1 MLNDLLNGINEIVIF
16 FLIIIFIAL
25 SYYDLKYSIILCI
38 ILFLI
43 YIYFNKVIN
52 NNKNNDYTNDYKN
65 YNQNVNDILNKL
77 EKYKKYDEQSY
88 KLGLKYYKYFINNI
102 KLLYKLYDHTKFK
115 SVLEN
120 SQVYLDTSLEKFNSI
135 LFSIDIYGNENAQNL
150 TMIIKELTNIS
161 NKLIQDT
168 QKHYIKIK
176 DCDDEHK
183 SKYNMFCD
191 NDPQIDLFTNT
202 KPEIYNIK
210 GKEETLCR
218 KTGLLYPIDTHEN
231 HLQPNVTQL
240 DSSNIDFSTY
250 ERQLSPPRTR
260 GEREIIKI

>member
-43 YIYFNKVIN
+43 YIYFNKVISN
-52 NNKNNDYTNDYKN
+52 KDSEYKNNYKN

-77 EKYKKYDEQSY
+77 EKYKKYDEHSY
-88 KLGLKYYKYFINNI
+88 KLGLKYYKYFINNT

-120 SQVYLDTSLEKFNSI
+120 GQVYLDTSLEKFNSI

-150 TMIIKELTNIS
+150 TMIIKELEKIS

-168 QKHYIKIK
+168 QKHYMKIK
-176 DCDDEHK
+176 EAYDEHK
-183 SKYNMFCD
+183 FKYNMFCD

-202 KPEIYNIK
+202 RPELYNQIFEGYNIFENITTK
-210 GKEETLCR
+210 NIGCAKS
-218 KTGLLYPIDTHEN
+218 GLLYSNNAHEN
-231 HLQPNVTQL
+231 HLQ
-240 DSSNIDFSTY
+240 SNDTSETDNHFRASHVRGLY
-250 ERQLSPPRTR
+250 EWKS
-260 GEREIIKI
+260 K

>member
-1 MLNDLLNGINEIVIF
+1 MLNDLLNGINEIVVF

-43 YIYFNKVIN
+43 YIYFNKVVSS
-52 NNKNNDYTNDYKN
+52 KDYEYKNDYQY

-77 EKYKKYDEQSY
+77 EKYKKYDDQSY

-150 TMIIKELTNIS
+150 TMILHELTNIS
-161 NKLIQDT
+161 NKLIHDT

-176 DCDDEHK
+176 ECDDEHK
-183 SKYNMFCD
+183 FKYNMFCE
-191 NDPQIDLFTNT
+191 NDPQIDLFTDT
-202 KPEIYNIK
+202 KSEIYNQVLEGYNIFENMPTEK
-210 GKEETLCR
+210 IGCV

-231 HLQPNVTQL
+231 QLQTNKEVEIF
-240 DSSNIDFSTY
+240 DNFISSHV
-250 ERQLSPPRTR
+250 R
-260 GEREIIKI
+260 GLYGWNEK

>member
-52 NNKNNDYTNDYKN
+52 NPDKGYKNDYKN
-65 YNQNVNDILNKL
+65 YNQNVNDILTKL
-77 EKYKKYDEQSY
+77 GNYSKYDEQSY

-102 KLLYKLYDHTKFK
+102 KLLYKLYDHTKFR

-135 LFSIDIYGNENAQNL
+135 LFSIDIYGNDNAQHL
-150 TMIIKELTNIS
+150 TMILHELTNTS

-168 QKHYIKIK
+168 QGQYIKIK
-176 DCDDEHK
+176 ECDDDRK
-183 SKYNMFCD
+183 FKYNIFCD
-191 NDPQIDLFTNT
+191 NDPLIDTFTNIKSVIYKT
-202 KPEIYNIK
+202 KAIE
-210 GKEETLCR
+210 KEKTACK
-218 KTGLLYPIDTHEN
+218 KTGLLHPINTTISTAIELNSTDINFDLYEK
-231 HLQPNVTQL
+231 QPHA
-240 DSSNIDFSTY
+240 
-250 ERQLSPPRTR
+250 PRTR
-260 GEREIIKI
+260 GTREFT

>member
-1 MLNDLLNGINEIVIF
+1 MLNDLLNGINEIVVF

-43 YIYFNKVIN
+43 YIYFNKVISN
-52 NNKNNDYTNDYKN
+52 KDYEYKNNYKN

-150 TMIIKELTNIS
+150 TMIIKELETIS

-168 QKHYIKIK
+168 QKHYLKIK

-202 KPEIYNIK
+202 KPELYNQVLKGYNIFSNMPTK
-210 GKEETLCR
+210 NIGCV

-231 HLQPNVTQL
+231 HLQSYDTSETDNNFRASHV
-240 DSSNIDFSTY
+240 
-250 ERQLSPPRTR
+250 R
-260 GEREIIKI
+260 GLYDWKPK